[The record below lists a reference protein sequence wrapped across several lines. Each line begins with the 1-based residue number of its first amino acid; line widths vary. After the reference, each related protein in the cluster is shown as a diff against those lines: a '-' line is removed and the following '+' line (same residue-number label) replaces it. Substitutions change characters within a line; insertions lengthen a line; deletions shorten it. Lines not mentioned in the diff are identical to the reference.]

1 MKIFPPS
8 VHRFPLYTSSP
19 FASFFVVS
27 FRQHDSAVQRF
38 GFGYRRRSRTFSFV
52 HVVHHWT
59 SERIVA
65 TLPIPIRLFQ
75 LFKIYRFWLLYPHYN
90 LNPGV
95 YDCLNWL
102 FNYSFQNSSENPSN
116 HETEWMKNRSS
127 RLSSIVS
134 NFQHWFSSLSYH
146 LRLLQH
152 HL

>member
-1 MKIFPPS
+1 MKSNENISSLRPPVS
-8 VHRFPLYTSSP
+8 AIHQFTLRVVFRRFFSAARLGST
-19 FASFFVVS
+19 A
-27 FRQHDSAVQRF
+27 FRFRLQTTIEND
-38 GFGYRRRSRTFSFV
+38 FSF
-52 HVVHHWT
+52 VHHWT

-75 LFKIYRFWLLYPHYN
+75 LFKYRFWLLYPHYN

-127 RLSSIVS
+127 RLSSMVS
-134 NFQHWFSSLSYH
+134 NFQHWFSSSSYH